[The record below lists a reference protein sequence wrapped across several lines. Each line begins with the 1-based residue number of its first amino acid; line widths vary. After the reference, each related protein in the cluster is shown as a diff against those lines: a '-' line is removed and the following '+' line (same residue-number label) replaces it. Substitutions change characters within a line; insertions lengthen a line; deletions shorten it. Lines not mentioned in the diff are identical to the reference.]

1 MIMHK
6 SQYKKHVFKR
16 LLTKLDKIGC
26 DKRYNILDI
35 CVENLT
41 MIKLLERFMCKNCK
55 TQINQI
61 SELKKEKEKEKD
73 NTNSLL
79 TEKIIILSSIAGLML
94 KVYQNNNESI
104 FS

>member
-1 MIMHK
+1 
-6 SQYKKHVFKR
+6 
-16 LLTKLDKIGC
+16 
-26 DKRYNILDI
+26 
-35 CVENLT
+35 
-41 MIKLLERFMCKNCK
+41 MCKNCK

>member
-1 MIMHK
+1 M
-6 SQYKKHVFKR
+6 Q
-16 LLTKLDKIGC
+16 KLQ
-26 DKRYNILDI
+26 
-35 CVENLT
+35 
-41 MIKLLERFMCKNCK
+41 

>member
-1 MIMHK
+1 
-6 SQYKKHVFKR
+6 
-16 LLTKLDKIGC
+16 
-26 DKRYNILDI
+26 
-35 CVENLT
+35 
-41 MIKLLERFMCKNCK
+41 MCKNCK

-61 SELKKEKEKEKD
+61 SKLKKEKEKEKD